1 MRADF
6 KSEQL
11 IRDKEMPQ
19 IEIYMNDETR
29 GRLKTVGLVL
39 MLIGLLGILL
49 PEAVTITLN
58 LLIAGLFLVAGLL
71 NAWLNWVDYRQSL
84 VAWFKPFLFLL
95 LGILL
100 LTKPQI
106 LAAALGL
113 LLMLYFF
120 FDAYASISFGLSL
133 RPTPGFGWAVANGV
147 ISFLLGLVFLVGWPF
162 SSMTLVGLLIGIS
175 LFLDGLTLFLVS
187 RATR

>member
-1 MRADF
+1 MQQIQIYLNDPMRGHLRSA
-6 KSEQL
+6 
-11 IRDKEMPQ
+11 
-19 IEIYMNDETR
+19 
-29 GRLKTVGLVL
+29 GLVL
-39 MLIGLLGILL
+39 MLIGVLGILL
-49 PEAVTITLN
+49 PEAITITLN
-58 LLIAGLFLVAGLL
+58 LLIAGLFLVAGVVT
-71 NAWLNWVDYRQSL
+71 AWLNWVDYRQSL
-84 VAWFKPFLFLL
+84 VAWLKPFLLLL

-100 LTKPQI
+100 AVQPQI

-133 RPTPGFGWAVANGV
+133 RPMPGSGWAVANGV
-147 ISFLLGLVFLVGWPF
+147 VSFFLGLVFLVGWPF

-187 RATR
+187 RAAR